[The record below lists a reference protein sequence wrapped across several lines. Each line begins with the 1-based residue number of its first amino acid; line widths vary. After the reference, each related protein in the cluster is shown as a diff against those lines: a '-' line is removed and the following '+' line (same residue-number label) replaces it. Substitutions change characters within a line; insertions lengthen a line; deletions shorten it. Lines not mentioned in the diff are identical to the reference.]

1 MEGTR
6 EGMTLALP
14 TPECDADGNYLPTQC
29 EPQTSECWCV
39 DNFGT
44 EIPKSRLELYFSAM
58 RVAFFLFGRSKDNST
73 DCPELRKSIDCLDLT
88 CRLGCEYGFILSEET
103 GECFFFLTIFEN
115 IILSSTITIQFK
127 VMLYQ
132 VCFLRLSNLSMS

>member
-29 EPQTSECWCV
+29 ESQTSECWCV

-44 EIPKSRLELYFSAM
+44 EIPKSRLDFHFSEM
-58 RVAFFLFGRSKDNST
+58 RVNAVNLFCLTG
-73 DCPELRKSIDCLDLT
+73 LR
-88 CRLGCEYGFILSEET
+88 
-103 GECFFFLTIFEN
+103 
-115 IILSSTITIQFK
+115 ITPPI
-127 VMLYQ
+127 V
-132 VCFLRLSNLSMS
+132 

>member
-1 MEGTR
+1 MCEYLREFTESMEGTR

-29 EPQTSECWCV
+29 DPQTSECWCV

-58 RVAFFLFGRSKDNST
+58 RVAYFCLAG
-73 DCPELRKSIDCLDLT
+73 LRIT
-88 CRLGCEYGFILSEET
+88 PPIVPNYGNRLIVW
-103 GECFFFLTIFEN
+103 I
-115 IILSSTITIQFK
+115 
-127 VMLYQ
+127 
-132 VCFLRLSNLSMS
+132 